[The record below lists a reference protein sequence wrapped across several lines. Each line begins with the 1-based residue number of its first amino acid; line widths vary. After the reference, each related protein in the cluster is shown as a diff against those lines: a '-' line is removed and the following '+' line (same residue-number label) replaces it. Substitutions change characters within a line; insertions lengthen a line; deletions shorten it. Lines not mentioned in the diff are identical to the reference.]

1 MARNRLATR
10 ALAAARRV
18 DRLRGRARIF
28 LFRQRVRA
36 VAAWHGGHVSLDLSQ
51 SAKIGRAIII
61 DVWNGTSSHLSIGDR
76 TNLGDGVRLSFRGGS
91 LEIGPDTDIRRFG
104 NYHVGGAIRV
114 GSGCVLSTGIH
125 VHCAD
130 RIDVGDLTIIGEYS
144 TIADSQHVRTA
155 PDEPVHHSVAT
166 GPVVIGR
173 NIWMGAHI
181 VIASGVTVGDLAFV
195 AAGAVVT
202 KDVASGWLVG
212 GVPAKPVR
220 QVARNEP

>member
-1 MARNRLATR
+1 MARSRLARR
-10 ALAAARRV
+10 ALATARRV
-18 DRLRGRARIF
+18 DRLRGRTRIF

-36 VAAWHGGHVSLDLSQ
+36 VAAWHGAHVTLDISRT
-51 SAKIGRAIII
+51 AKIGRGIII
-61 DVWNGTSSHLSIGDR
+61 DVWDGTSSHIAIGDR
-76 TNLGDGVRLSFRGGS
+76 TQLGDGVRLSLRGGS
-91 LEIGPDTDIRRFG
+91 FEVGPNTDIRRFG
-104 NYHVGGAIRV
+104 NYHVGGAITV
-114 GSGCVLSTGIH
+114 GGGCVMSTGIH

-155 PDEPVHHSVAT
+155 TDEPVHHSVETA
-166 GPVVIGR
+166 PVVIGR

-202 KDVASGWLVG
+202 KDVAPGWLVG

-220 QVARNEP
+220 QVARDET